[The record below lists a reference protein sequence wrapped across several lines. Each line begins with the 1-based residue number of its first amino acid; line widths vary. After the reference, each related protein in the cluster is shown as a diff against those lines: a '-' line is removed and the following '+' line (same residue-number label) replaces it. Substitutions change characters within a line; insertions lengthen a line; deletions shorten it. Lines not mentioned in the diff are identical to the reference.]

1 MPGNKTVTS
10 SSSPKVL
17 HLINS
22 RGLYGA
28 ERVLVNLIAA
38 TDQQRYSSLFCLLQT
53 ENCPN
58 HELLDAIRGK
68 QVEPHVIP
76 CRRWVDPAAV
86 RQLKTL
92 LLEERI
98 DIIHSHGMKGRLYGL
113 LVATG
118 LPVRIITTHHN
129 WIRSSLLEACFE
141 SLDAFYIRFYP
152 KIVAVSPE
160 VQQDMRRYLIP
171 AKKIQVIINGIDMQE
186 FRRNNESR
194 ERIRREFSI
203 VPETSLIGT
212 IGRIS
217 PEKGQ
222 RYFIEAAAQVLESF
236 PQACFVFVGDGGQGQ
251 EMRLYAESLGI
262 ADKVIFAGFR
272 ADIAQWYSA
281 LDIFVLP
288 SLLEGTPMALLEA
301 MSTGVPVVAT
311 DVGGV
316 GHIIQDGENGLLV
329 PSADAS
335 KLAAAMNK
343 MLSDLSWAGQLAQKG
358 VRTVEQRYSARK
370 MSEEYIALYDE
381 VLSE

>member
-1 MPGNKTVTS
+1 MSGNKTVTS
-10 SSSPKVL
+10 TSPPKVL

-38 TDQQRYSSLFCLLQT
+38 TDQQRYSTQFCLLQT
-53 ENCPN
+53 VNCPN
-58 HELLDAIRGK
+58 QELLDAIRDK
-68 QVEPHVIP
+68 HVQPHVIP
-76 CRRWVDPAAV
+76 CRRWVDSAAV

-92 LLEERI
+92 LQDERI

-113 LVATG
+113 LAAIG

-129 WIRSSLLEACFE
+129 WIRSGFLEACFE

-152 KIVAVSPE
+152 KIIAVSPE
-160 VQQDMRRYLIP
+160 VQQDMRRYLVP
-171 AKKIQVIINGIDMQE
+171 AKKIQVVINGIDMQE
-186 FRRNNESR
+186 FRRNNEAR
-194 ERIRREFSI
+194 ERIRHEFSI
-203 VPETSLIGT
+203 TPETPFIGT

-236 PQACFVFVGDGGQGQ
+236 PQACFVLVGDGGQGE
-251 EMRLYAESLGI
+251 EMRSYAESLGI
-262 ADKVIFAGFR
+262 ADKVIFVGFR
-272 ADIAQWYSA
+272 TDIAQWYSA

-301 MSTGVPVVAT
+301 MSTGIPVVAT

-343 MLSDLSWAGQLAQKG
+343 MLCDLSWAGQLAKNG
-358 VRTVEQRYSARK
+358 VGTVEQRYSARK

-381 VLSE
+381 ILSE